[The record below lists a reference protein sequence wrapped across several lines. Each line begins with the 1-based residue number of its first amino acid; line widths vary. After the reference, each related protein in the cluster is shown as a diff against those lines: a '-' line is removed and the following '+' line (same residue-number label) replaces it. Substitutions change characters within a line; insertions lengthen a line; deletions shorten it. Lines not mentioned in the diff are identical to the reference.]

1 MNPLRLVLYALF
13 AFVGYRIG
21 LAMES
26 VAWLGGGAGNL
37 NNLNRLYLG
46 VVGLLVGLLFVPRL
60 AHWLE
65 GRWDKAQVWMRR
77 LPPEVGVAVTIASGL
92 GLLFSVLLTNL
103 LNQIPGFLPI
113 HSLIIAAVLVMSLS
127 AFAVVNRDWFRLV
140 RPAPPTAPSK
150 LRGGKVLDTSVLI
163 DGRIGDVAEMGFMEG
178 PLFAPRQVLRELQLF
193 SDSSDSQKRAKGRRG
208 LDTLERLKLTV
219 GLEVLD
225 SQETD
230 DPVDDQILSEA
241 KKIGA
246 ALVTNDHAL
255 AQLSR
260 IYGVKTLSIQ
270 ALASVLRAPLQQGDQ
285 LSITIVKEGKEPG
298 QGVGYLEDGTMIVVD
313 DALPFKGKEI
323 PVVITQAIQTQIGRL
338 LFGKVQTDLDAPPV
352 RKSEAR

>member
-1 MNPLRLVLYALF
+1 MNLLRLVLYALF
-13 AFVGYRIG
+13 ALLGYRLGIAFEATG
-21 LAMES
+21 WMT
-26 VAWLGGGAGNL
+26 GGGIGNL
-37 NNLNRLYLG
+37 TSLNRLYLG
-46 VVGLLVGLLFVPRL
+46 LVGLLVGFLLVPRL

-65 GRWDKAQVWMRR
+65 GRWENTQGWLKK

-92 GLLFSVLLTNL
+92 GLLLSVLLTNL

-127 AFAVVNRDWFRLV
+127 AFAVVNRDYFRLV
-140 RPAPPTAPSK
+140 RPAPPAAPK
-150 LRGGKVLDTSVLI
+150 LKGGKVLDTSVLI
-163 DGRIGDVAEMGFMEG
+163 DGRIGDVAEMGFLEG
-178 PLFAPRQVLRELQLF
+178 PLFAPRQALRELQMF
-193 SDSSDSQKRAKGRRG
+193 SDSSDQQKRAKGRRG

-219 GLEVLD
+219 GLEVLETV
-225 SQETD
+225 ETD

-241 KKIGA
+241 KKMGA

-270 ALASVLRAPLQQGDQ
+270 ALASVLRTPLQQGDQ

-313 DALPFKGKEI
+313 DALPFKGKEVG
-323 PVVITQAIQTQIGRL
+323 VVITQAIQTQIGRL
-338 LFGKVQTDLDAPPV
+338 LFGKVQTDLDLPTM